1 MLLYFIIICSIFI
14 ELVFFLVC
22 FFFVFRFR
30 LSLGILI
37 IISPFLFPAIETN
50 CEIVISQEIVSSG
63 TRKLNRVKINVS
75 IENKQQNIT
84 VN

>member
-1 MLLYFIIICSIFI
+1 MLNFYRIG
-14 ELVFFLVC
+14 FLFGLF